1 MWSIKEKICLQD
13 KVVFSI
19 PECVNEISGTVNKKK
34 VMTVFGMQNPEPS
47 TSTSRKSTSLVP
59 KRKTTTTP
67 KASTIPKS
75 HVSRKS
81 SNSPPLPPP
90 RKSSSTNTLMT
101 RSFQVHMLPMIT
113 RSATRNANPPL
124 PTQAPANVAMQN
136 YMRQKTISAKKQW
149 ESYLLKLKV

>member
-13 KVVFSI
+13 KVVLSI

-34 VMTVFGMQNPEPS
+34 VMTVLGMQNPEPS
-47 TSTSRKSTSLVP
+47 TSTSSKSTSLVP

-75 HVSRKS
+75 CVSKKS

-113 RSATRNANPPL
+113 RSAARNANPPL

-149 ESYLLKLKV
+149 ESYLLKLNV

>member
-13 KVVFSI
+13 QVVFSI
-19 PECVNEISGTVNKKK
+19 QECVNEISGTVNKKK
-34 VMTVFGMQNPEPS
+34 VVTVLGMQNPVPS

-67 KASTIPKS
+67 KASTIPK
-75 HVSRKS
+75 KS

-101 RSFQVHMLPMIT
+101 RSSQVHVLPMIP
-113 RSATRNANPPL
+113 RSVARNANPPL

-136 YMRQKTISAKKQW
+136 YMRQKPDLLKKQW
-149 ESYLLKLKV
+149 EKYLLKLKV

>member
-1 MWSIKEKICLQD
+1 M
-13 KVVFSI
+13 VFSI

-34 VMTVFGMQNPEPS
+34 VVTVLGMQNPEPS

-67 KASTIPKS
+67 KVSTIPKS
-75 HVSRKS
+75 SACKKS

-101 RSFQVHMLPMIT
+101 RSSQVHVLPMIT
-113 RSATRNANPPL
+113 RSAARNTNPPL
-124 PTQAPANVAMQN
+124 PTQAPPNVAMQN
-136 YMRQKTISAKKQW
+136 YMGQKTRSAKK
-149 ESYLLKLKV
+149 SSGRVIC